1 MNTARTQSLRQ
12 KQPAPQTEPRP
23 VMMPTLLL
31 VRPENRQAED
41 RRIAERAGWDV
52 LPFAPVRL
60 AADPTLPEQLAA
72 CLPDAAAVFW
82 VSPTAVEMAVPHLR
96 TYTHIVHIAVGQ
108 ATAHALER
116 AGCFPVHAPERQN
129 DSEAVLT
136 LPVWQQLPPHAGI
149 VIIRGQGGR
158 EYLAEQLRLRGFRVH
173 AAAAYQSLALPLDWP
188 AFMRQNVQAAW
199 VTSSEMAHSL
209 FTQAPS
215 ACTQKLKS
223 LLYLTHHER
232 IARTLQQYGAAKVS
246 VYPNLVAALHGNAP
260 NVYTETL
267 P

>member
-1 MNTARTQSLRQ
+1 
-12 KQPAPQTEPRP
+12 
-23 VMMPTLLL
+23 MMPTLLL

-60 AADPTLPEQLAA
+60 AADPTPPEHLAA

-82 VSPTAVEMAVPHLR
+82 VSPTAVEMAAPHLR
-96 TYTHIVHIAVGQ
+96 THTGIVVHIAVGQ
-108 ATAHALER
+108 ATARALER
-116 AGCFPVHAPERQN
+116 AGCFPVHAPAQQN

-149 VIIRGQGGR
+149 VIIRGQSGR

-199 VTSSEMAHSL
+199 VTSSEMARAL

-246 VYPNLVAALHGNAP
+246 VYPNLAAALHGNAP

>member
-1 MNTARTQSLRQ
+1 
-12 KQPAPQTEPRP
+12 
-23 VMMPTLLL
+23 MMPTLLL
-31 VRPENRQAED
+31 VRPENRQSED
-41 RRIAERAGWDV
+41 RRIAERAGWNV

-72 CLPDAAAVFW
+72 CLADAAAVFW
-82 VSPTAVEMAVPHLR
+82 VSPTAVEIAAPHLR
-96 TYTHIVHIAVGQ
+96 THTRIAHIAVGQ
-108 ATAHALER
+108 ATARALER
-116 AGCFPVHAPERQN
+116 AGCFPVHAPAQQN
-129 DSEAVLT
+129 
-136 LPVWQQLPPHAGI
+136 LPVWQQLPPHSGI
-149 VIIRGQGGR
+149 VIIRGQSGR

-173 AAAAYQSLALPLDWP
+173 AVAAYQSLALPLDWL
-188 AFMRQNVQAAW
+188 AFMQQNVQAAW
-199 VTSSEMAHSL
+199 VTSSEMARVL

-215 ACTQKLKS
+215 ACRQKLKS

-246 VYPNLVAALHGNAP
+246 VYPNLAAALHGNAP

>member
-1 MNTARTQSLRQ
+1 
-12 KQPAPQTEPRP
+12 
-23 VMMPTLLL
+23 MPTLLL

-41 RRIAERAGWDV
+41 RRIAECAGWNV

-82 VSPTAVEMAVPHLR
+82 VSPTAVEMAAPHLR
-96 TYTHIVHIAVGQ
+96 THTGIVVHIAVGQ
-108 ATAHALER
+108 ATARALER
-116 AGCFPVHAPERQN
+116 AGCFPVHAPEQQN

-136 LPVWQQLPPHAGI
+136 LPVWQQLPPHSGI

-173 AAAAYQSLALPLDWP
+173 AAAAYQSIALPLDWL
-188 AFMRQNVQAAW
+188 AFMQQNVQAAW
-199 VTSSEMAHSL
+199 VTSSEMTCAL

-215 ACTQKLKS
+215 VCTQKLKS
-223 LLYLTHHER
+223 LLYFARHAR
-232 IARTLQQYGAAKVS
+232 IA
-246 VYPNLVAALHGNAP
+246 
-260 NVYTETL
+260 ETL
-267 P
+267 SQSGAQRVRTADGIGSALNAFSPNGETQNV

>member
-1 MNTARTQSLRQ
+1 M
-12 KQPAPQTEPRP
+12 
-23 VMMPTLLL
+23 
-31 VRPENRQAED
+31 
-41 RRIAERAGWDV
+41 
-52 LPFAPVRL
+52 
-60 AADPTLPEQLAA
+60 
-72 CLPDAAAVFW
+72 FW
-82 VSPTAVEMAVPHLR
+82 VSPTAVEMAAPHLR
-96 TYTHIVHIAVGQ
+96 THTGIVHIAVGQ
-108 ATAHALER
+108 ATARALER
-116 AGCFPVHAPERQN
+116 AGCFPVHAPAQQN

-136 LPVWQQLPPHAGI
+136 LPVWQQLPPHSGI
-149 VIIRGQGGR
+149 VIIRGQNGR

-173 AAAAYQSLALPLDWP
+173 AAAAYRSLALPLDWP

-199 VTSSEMAHSL
+199 VTSSEMAHAL

-246 VYPNLVAALHGNAP
+246 VYPNLAAALHGNAP